1 MSRPTHHLTAS
12 AVLIAAL
19 AACSPASTPDVQAL
33 GKPDQAFLTQVTPP
47 TAAPGTCWGKTTSPA
62 VIETVTE
69 QVIVRPAQIA
79 SDGAVIAPAIYK
91 TETQQKIVR
100 ERQDAWF
107 QTLCETE
114 MTPEFIASV
123 QRALAARTLYY
134 GPITGE
140 MDARTRAAV
149 RRYQNAQGLDSGIL
163 SLAAARKL
171 GLARVE
177 PDT

>member
-1 MSRPTHHLTAS
+1 MSRLMYRLTAS
-12 AVLIAAL
+12 AVLTAVL
-19 AACSPASTPDVQAL
+19 AACSVAPEPEVQAL

-47 TAAPGTCWGKTTSPA
+47 EATPGTCWGKTTSPA

-69 QVIVRPAQIA
+69 QVLVRPAEIS
-79 SDGAVIAPAIYK
+79 SDGTVLKPAAYK

-107 QTLCETE
+107 ETLCDAE

-123 QRALAARTLYY
+123 QRALAARDLYS
-134 GPITGE
+134 GPVSGE

-163 SLAAARKL
+163 SLAAARRL
-171 GLARVE
+171 GLVRIE
-177 PDT
+177 ES